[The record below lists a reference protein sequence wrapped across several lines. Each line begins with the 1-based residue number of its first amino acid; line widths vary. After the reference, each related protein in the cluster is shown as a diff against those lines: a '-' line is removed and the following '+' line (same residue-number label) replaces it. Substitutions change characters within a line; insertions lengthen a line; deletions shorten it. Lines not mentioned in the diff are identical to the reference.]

1 MKNKIFVSDKNKV
14 NINDLEKKFKKM
26 LHGDIKDKID
36 FSIKDFDGEK
46 GKVIFYYDFEEIF
59 TCGVGMVQSMNWYLK
74 DNKKNYEKAK
84 SSKDVYDRFLSF
96 LDQQTGRRHFN
107 DFKDEEHPL
116 FINLLSILNENGHKQ
131 KKERI

>member
-1 MKNKIFVSDKNKV
+1 MKIKTNIKEPEKKKI
-14 NINDLEKKFKKM
+14 NIKELEKKFKKM

-59 TCGVGMVQSMNWYLK
+59 TCGVGMVQSLNWYLK

-84 SSKDVYDRFLSF
+84 SSNNVYDRFLSF
-96 LDQQTGRRHFN
+96 LDQQTGRRHYN
-107 DFKDEEHPL
+107 DYSLEVHPL
-116 FINLLSILNENGHKQ
+116 FTNFLSILNESGGKQ
-131 KKERI
+131 KK